1 MSDTI
6 YSAVTGRVIKM
17 TEVNDPM
24 FSEKMLGDG
33 IAIYPEF
40 KKGLFS
46 KPEPVYAPCDG
57 EIILVFTEKH
67 AIGIRTES
75 GNELLIHMGI
85 ETVELKGEPFDICC
99 NVGDKVHC
107 GDKLA
112 NVNWKSISKSGK
124 DTVIP
129 IVWTNNDKNIEI
141 EVIKDNGNVEVGE
154 PLFKIN

>member
-1 MSDTI
+1 MPDTI
-6 YSAVTGRVIKM
+6 YSAVKGKVIKM
-17 TEVNDPM
+17 TEVKDPM

-33 IAIYPEF
+33 IALYPNF
-40 KKGLFS
+40 KSGLFS

-67 AIGIRTES
+67 AIGIRTDS

-85 ETVELKGEPFDICC
+85 ETVELKGAPFNICC
-99 NVGDKVHC
+99 KVGDKVHH

-112 NVNWKSISKSGK
+112 DVNWKLISKSGK

-129 IVWTNNDKNIEI
+129 IVWTNNDKDIEI
-141 EVIKDNGNVEVGE
+141 EIIKDNGDVDIGE

>member
-1 MSDTI
+1 MNG
-6 YSAVTGRVIKM
+6 VQ
-17 TEVNDPM
+17 E
-24 FSEKMLGDG
+24 
-33 IAIYPEF
+33 
-40 KKGLFS
+40 
-46 KPEPVYAPCDG
+46 
-57 EIILVFTEKH
+57 
-67 AIGIRTES
+67 
-75 GNELLIHMGI
+75 ELLWGYKRQH
-85 ETVELKGEPFDICC
+85 
-99 NVGDKVHC
+99 HC